1 MSIII
6 AVLVGA
12 LIGWVAG
19 IIMKSKHGFIMTCLL
34 GIVGSALGSFLAGLI
49 GIGAGSMIGS
59 ILIGI
64 CGTVILIA
72 IVRAIL
78 GKKF

>member
-6 AVLVGA
+6 TVLVGA

>member
-6 AVLVGA
+6 AVLIGA